1 MNRYLRF
8 AVGGILIAL
17 LGAAFLFHFS
27 SSVLIEKKGLSDFLD
42 KEVVHVGQTSES
54 ENDGIKGDSSSTFLD
69 SNGSPVEAK
78 KPQGLLPSKKY
89 VSNQDVQTKG
99 QSNSRGSGSK
109 KTQGPNILD
118 QGKSISPTLRESVAA
133 EGTIPEILEGKD
145 LSIPAV
151 RSEVV
156 AQMQALEERQ
166 RAAVLAKAK
175 ELNVPLRIDRPGENV
190 AELYD
195 FRGNEPIYRKTLNIN
210 AAISSGANLLSPA
223 PYNLDGTGLRV
234 GIWDEARVRST
245 HQELAGRVTVMD
257 STTSTFD
264 SDHATHVGGVVGA
277 TGINTNAK
285 GMAPKVNLN
294 SYDWNYDYTEMT
306 QAGAALATD
315 SSKIPLSNHSYG
327 YDATVNEMG
336 VYNIEPRNTDALANS
351 LPYYL
356 IFWAAGNSRVASG
369 NQVALTS
376 LGGYQSITYDALSKN
391 VMTVGAV
398 QDAVSDSLRSLSN
411 ATMTSFSSWGP
422 CDDGRIKPDVVA
434 NGWELY
440 SSSSTGDTSYVS
452 KTGTSQAAPSA
463 MGAAALLEQLYAR
476 EFSGQRMRAS
486 TLKGLMIHTADDL
499 GNAGPDYQYGWGLIN
514 VKAAADVILSHK
526 ADLSRP
532 KLIEGTLSR
541 TTSGVKTYTNN
552 YTFVW
557 DGVSPIRA
565 TLAWTDPAGSTQTM
579 TDSRTPNLVRNLD
592 LKIVSPNGSINMPY
606 VMPFVGT
613 WTQASMSLPAIRGK
627 NNVDNVEQVY
637 LETPTAGT
645 YTVSVLLDG
654 GLYRNE
660 SQAYSLI
667 ITGGEGTPVN
677 PSPSVYVTYPV
688 DGASFPKGSSITV
701 SADATDLVYG
711 GGVGLV
717 SKVEFFV
724 GGTKFAEDTSAPYT
738 ASWTPS
744 GSGGYVITAKATDS
758 EGAVRTSTPIS
769 FTILNDSHTPVI
781 TPLSV
786 NSLSVLTGKLR
797 VPFQYQ
803 VTASDNPSSFAA
815 SGLPPGLTCSS
826 TGLISGTPTVLGS
839 YSSTISAK
847 NSIDWGATITL
858 DFQISSPTYLEWLA
872 SYNLSGVDV
881 DEDSDGDGVKNLME
895 YFMGLD
901 PKVRNN
907 GSFVSV
913 HEDGNTGFLSLT
925 YRKSKEIT
933 GVVAAVEWTTDL
945 ATGNWSSYGITETS
959 VDYGNYEVRTA
970 SVPKAQ
976 GEVRKFLILRVTQ
989 P

>member
-1 MNRYLRF
+1 MNRHLKF
-8 AVGGILIAL
+8 VIGSVLLIAL
-17 LGAAFLFHFS
+17 FGGASLFPFS
-27 SSVLIEKKGLSDFLD
+27 PTAMNEKKGITDSLGAEAL
-42 KEVVHVGQTSES
+42 EAGQISES
-54 ENDGIKGDSSSTFLD
+54 EKDNSEGNSILSSPYHSDFSVKGRKLQS
-69 SNGSPVEAK
+69 
-78 KPQGLLPSKKY
+78 LLPFKKY
-89 VSNQDVQTKG
+89 FWNSNKQTKG

-109 KTQGPNILD
+109 TKQGANVLD
-118 QGKSISPTLRESVAA
+118 QGKAIFPTLRESVAA
-133 EGTIPEILEGKD
+133 EGAIPKILEGKD

-151 RSEVV
+151 RSQVV
-156 AQMQALEERQ
+156 AEMQALEERQ
-166 RAAVLAKAK
+166 RVAVLAKAK

-195 FRGNEPIYRKTLNIN
+195 FRGDEPIYRKTLNVN
-210 AAISSGANLLSPA
+210 AAISNGANLLSPA
-223 PYNLDGTGLRV
+223 PYNLDGTGIRV

-257 STTSTFD
+257 PTTSISF

-277 TGINTNAK
+277 TGIDVNAK

-294 SYDWNYDYTEMT
+294 SYDWNSDYTEMT

-327 YDATVNEMG
+327 YDATVYEMG
-336 VYNIEPRNTDALANS
+336 VYNSEPRNTDALASS

-356 IFWAAGNSRVASG
+356 IFWAAGNDQE
-369 NQVALTS
+369 NLPS

-391 VMTVGAV
+391 IMTVGAV
-398 QDAVSDSLRSLSN
+398 QDAVSGSLRSLSS
-411 ATMTSFSSWGP
+411 ASMTSFSSWGP

-434 NGWELY
+434 NGWEVY

-463 MGAAALLEQLYAR
+463 MGSAALLQQLYAR

-499 GNAGPDYQYGWGLIN
+499 GNSGPDYKYGWGLIN
-514 VKAAADVILSHK
+514 VKGAADVILSHK

-541 TTSGVKTYTNN
+541 TLSGVKTYTNN

-579 TDSRTPNLVRNLD
+579 TDSRTPNLVQNLD
-592 LKIVSPNGSINMPY
+592 LKIISPNATTNLPY

-613 WTQASMSLPAIRGK
+613 WTQASMSLSAIRGK

-637 LETPTAGT
+637 LQSPTPGT
-645 YTVSVLLDG
+645 YTVSVTLDG
-654 GLYRNE
+654 TLSRGG

-667 ITGGEGTPVN
+667 ITGGEGGTVN
-677 PSPSVYVTYPV
+677 PSPSVFVTSPA
-688 DGASFPKGSSITV
+688 DGTSFAKGSSITV

-711 GGVGLV
+711 GGAGLV
-717 SKVEFFV
+717 SKVEFFA
-724 GGTKFAEDTSAPYT
+724 GGTKFAEDIIAPYSV
-738 ASWTPS
+738 SWTPS
-744 GSGGYVITAKATDS
+744 LSGGYVITAKATDS
-758 EGAVRTSTPIS
+758 EGAVRTSTPIT
-769 FTILNDSHTPVI
+769 FTILNESRTPVI
-781 TPLSV
+781 
-786 NSLSVLTGKLR
+786 NSLSVSTGKLR
-797 VPFQYQ
+797 MPFEFQ
-803 VTASDNPSSFAA
+803 VTASDNPSSFTARD
-815 SGLPPGLTCSS
+815 LPPGLTCSS
-826 TGLISGTPTVLGS
+826 SGLISGTPTTLGS
-839 YSSTISAK
+839 YSSKVNASNLLGSGIQF
-847 NSIDWGATITL
+847 TL
-858 DFQISSPTYLEWLA
+858 DIQISSPTYLEWLA
-872 SYNLSGVDV
+872 SYNLSGLDV
-881 DEDSDGDGVKNLME
+881 DEDSDGDGIKNLME

-913 HEDGNTGFLSLT
+913 QGDGNSNFLSLT

-933 GVVAAVEWTTDL
+933 GVVGGVEWSTDL
-945 ATGNWSSYGITETS
+945 ANGNWSSDGVTDTL
-959 VDYGNYEVRTA
+959 VRDYGNYEERTA
-970 SVPKAQ
+970 SVSKAE